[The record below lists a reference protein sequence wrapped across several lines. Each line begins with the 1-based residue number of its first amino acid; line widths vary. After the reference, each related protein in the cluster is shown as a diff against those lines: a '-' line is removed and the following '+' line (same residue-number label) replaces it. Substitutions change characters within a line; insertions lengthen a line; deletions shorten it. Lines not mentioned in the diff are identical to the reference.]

1 MVEIAIQTA
10 AFTSS
15 PPPAF
20 TSSCPAI
27 DDGLVAEPTQASPLS
42 LDRFDTSREP
52 SIDWMSEML
61 LVMFYG
67 LVIAILTYTCVV
79 LYQHASV
86 LISDLLRFDP
96 YGLMYMLS
104 GRL

>member
-10 AFTSS
+10 ALTSA
-15 PPPAF
+15 PAPVF

-27 DDGLVAEPTQASPLS
+27 DDGLVAEPTPTSPLS
-42 LDRFDTSREP
+42 LNRFDTAREP
-52 SIDWMSEML
+52 SIDWMSVML
-61 LVMFYG
+61 LVMFCG
-67 LVIAILTYTCVV
+67 LMIPLLTFTCIV
-79 LYQHASV
+79 LYQQAAV

-96 YGLMYMLS
+96 YGLMYLLS